1 MINFLSFVFL
11 SILLSACS
19 FHDSGGFWTKEKKLK
34 QDEIQFISVKKKE
47 EINTKEF
54 NSNYQILLDSSKLKI
69 NKSTK
74 FNNND
79 GYTLFKGSL
88 KNIKKYNFS
97 KIRNYNLFEPNL
109 TFYNQNIIFFDNNGT
124 ILNFDSQSKLIWKI
138 NNYSKDEKKSDP
150 LPYIA
155 RSNNKLLI
163 VDNLAKLY
171 SIDINTGKILWSK
184 KSKNPSNSQ
193 IKVFEDK
200 FFVIDSN
207 NSLNCYS
214 ITNGNLIWSFKTEK
228 PFVNSFKKLSL
239 IIKNNSVIFN
249 NSLGDITSINI
260 DSGSL
265 NWQISTQNS
274 SIYEEIMK
282 LKVSILIENENSIYF
297 SNNKNQFFSIDI
309 ESGALNWIQNI
320 NSYLKPTII
329 QNLIFTI
336 SLDGYFFVID
346 KKSGNILRITN
357 LFKDP
362 KIKKKNFSLS
372 GFIMNSKELFISTNQ
387 GKLLI
392 VDIKDG
398 NIKNILKIDNNK
410 ISRAFIKK
418 QNMYL
423 VKDNSIIKLN

>member
-1 MINFLSFVFL
+1 M
-11 SILLSACS
+11 
-19 FHDSGGFWTKEKKLK
+19 KKSKKSKKSNTWKIK
-34 QDEIQFISVKKKE
+34 QHRDQFFKKSKTLGYRSRAAFKLI
-47 EINTKEF
+47 EIN
-54 NSNYQILLDSSKLKI
+54 
-69 NKSTK
+69 
-74 FNNND
+74 
-79 GYTLFKGSL
+79 
-88 KNIKKYNFS
+88 KKYNFIKKNTKLLDIGAYPGGWSQVAS
-97 KIRNYNLFEPNL
+97 KI
-109 TFYNQNIIFFDNNGT
+109 
-124 ILNFDSQSKLIWKI
+124 
-138 NNYSKDEKKSDP
+138 
-150 LPYIA
+150 
-155 RSNNKLLI
+155 
-163 VDNLAKLY
+163 
-171 SIDINTGKILWSK
+171 INTGKILWSK